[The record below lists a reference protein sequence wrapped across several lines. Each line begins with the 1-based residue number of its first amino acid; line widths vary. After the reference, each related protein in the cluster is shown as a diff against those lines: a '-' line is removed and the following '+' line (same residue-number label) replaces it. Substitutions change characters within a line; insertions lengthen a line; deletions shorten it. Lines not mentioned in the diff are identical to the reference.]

1 MPTSKRTAKPS
12 RTRKRQTT
20 RSPRR
25 TPKRPMGP
33 ASAWT
38 VPLDDNLT
46 VEGKGNA
53 VSWGW
58 RGSQDS
64 RPNDDEAVAFALT
77 RLHDLEQK
85 AYDGARQLKREG
97 AKEYSAAQRREIETD
112 RRNARRDAD
121 RLRRFVRIMERRP

>member
-1 MPTSKRTAKPS
+1 M
-12 RTRKRQTT
+12 
-20 RSPRR
+20 
-25 TPKRPMGP
+25 RPP
-33 ASAWT
+33 SAWT

-46 VEGKGNA
+46 VEGNGNA

-64 RPNDDEAVAFALT
+64 QPDDDEAVAFALT

-97 AKEYSAAQRREIETD
+97 AEDYSLAQRSEIETD
-112 RRNARRDAD
+112 RRDARRDAD